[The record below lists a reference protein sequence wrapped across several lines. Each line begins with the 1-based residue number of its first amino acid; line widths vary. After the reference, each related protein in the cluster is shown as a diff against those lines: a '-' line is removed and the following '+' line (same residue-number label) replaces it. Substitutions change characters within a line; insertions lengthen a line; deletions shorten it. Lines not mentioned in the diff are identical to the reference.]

1 MGLIDELQEKIR
13 SLESSLEKSEKIRR
27 VLMERVERSVESAGG
42 AYALF
47 ENNILLQQR
56 VEQRTAEL
64 EKANKD
70 LLGEIAKR
78 KETEEA
84 LKASA
89 EKYRKIFE
97 GATEGI
103 YQTTPEGRY
112 LSMNPA
118 FARMFG
124 FSSPHEMIDVTTNI
138 GQELYV
144 NPADREE
151 MVSRLREHNK
161 VEGYEVEVYRK
172 DRSRFWISINIHT
185 VRDDSGNI
193 LYFEGTNRDIT
204 ERKRAEAA
212 LREREETFRALAENS
227 PDVILRLDRQYRHL
241 YVNPKIEELTGI
253 SAHQF
258 TGKTIRELGYSKDIC
273 RLLETS
279 VAAVF
284 STGTLQR
291 RESRLPTGVWVD
303 CLFMPECDTDGT
315 VRAVVVAARDI
326 TELKEVEAE
335 HSRTNDR
342 LSAWV
347 RELEDNSRD
356 AAVLSEMADFL
367 QTCRTMEEAYKVVTY
382 SAKRLFPVDSGA
394 VCAVSA
400 SRNMVEAVSVWGD
413 SFESERVFAPHD
425 CWALRRG
432 KAHHVPDIGSG
443 LLCDHLGQAPKGGY
457 LCVPMMAHGET
468 LGVLHV
474 RTESVLSIE
483 GPVFE
488 RLTESK
494 RRLAIAMAEHIALA
508 LANLRLRETLHH
520 QAIRDPLT
528 GLYNRRHMEE
538 SLEREVHRA
547 IRRDASL
554 SVVMLDLDHF
564 KQFNDT
570 FGHSAGD
577 ALLQELGIY
586 FQENI
591 RGEDLACRFG
601 GEEFVLIMPD
611 ATSQEAAFRME
622 ELLSGMN
629 KLRVDH
635 RGQPLAATTF
645 SAGVACLPHHG
656 STASALLQ
664 SADRA
669 LYRAK
674 TLGRKRVVLAD
685 AHLSLSMDRHDH
697 AEVAESQPTPR
708 PCGDSPLEASLKN

>member
-1 MGLIDELQEKIR
+1 MGLTDELQEKVR
-13 SLESSLEKSEKIRR
+13 TLESSLEKSEKIRR

-47 ENNILLQQR
+47 ENNILLQQK
-56 VEQRTAEL
+56 VQQRTEEL

-70 LLGEIAKR
+70 LLEEIAKR

-97 GATEGI
+97 GATEGV
-103 YQTTPEGRY
+103 YQTTPDGRY
-112 LSMNPA
+112 LSANPA
-118 FARMFG
+118 LARMFG
-124 FSSPHEMIDVTTNI
+124 FVSPLEMIDVTANI
-138 GQELYV
+138 GQEFYV

-151 MVSRLREHNK
+151 LVRRLNEYDK
-161 VEGYEVEVYRK
+161 MEGYEVEVYRK
-172 DRSRFWISINIHT
+172 DGSRFWISINIHT
-185 VRDDSGNI
+185 IRDDSGNI
-193 LYFEGTNRDIT
+193 LYFEGTNTDVT
-204 ERKRAEAA
+204 ERKRAEEA

-241 YVNPKIEELTGI
+241 YANPKIEELTGI
-253 SAHQF
+253 PANQF
-258 TGKTIRELGYSKDIC
+258 VGKTIRELGYSKDA
-273 RLLETS
+273 RELLETS

-291 RESRLPTGVWVD
+291 SESQLPTGVWID
-303 CLFMPECDTDGT
+303 CLFMPECDIDGT

-326 TELKEVEAE
+326 TQLKEVEAE
-335 HSRTNDR
+335 HGRTNDR

-356 AAVLSEMADFL
+356 AAILSEMADFL

-382 SAKRLFPVDSGA
+382 SARKLFPADSGA

-413 SFESERVFAPHD
+413 SFDSERVFAPHD

-432 KAHHVPDIGSG
+432 KAHHVPDIQSG

-474 RTESVLSIE
+474 RTESMRSIE

-494 RRLAIAMAEHIALA
+494 RRLAVAMAEHIALA
-508 LANLRLRETLHH
+508 LANLRLRETLHR

-528 GLYNRRHMEE
+528 SLYNRRHMEE

-547 IRRDASL
+547 LRRETPL
-554 SVVMLDLDHF
+554 TVVMLDLDHF

-586 FQENI
+586 LQENI

-601 GEEFVLIMPD
+601 GEEFVLILPD
-611 ATSQEAAFRME
+611 AASQEAAFRIE

-635 RGQPLAATTF
+635 RGQPLGATTF
-645 SAGVACLPHHG
+645 SAGVASLPHHG

-674 TLGRKRVVLAD
+674 ILGRKRVVVAD
-685 AHLSLSMDRHDH
+685 AHLSLSVDH
-697 AEVAESQPTPR
+697 RENTEAAESRPTPG
-708 PCGDSPLEASLKN
+708 PTGDALPEANLKN